1 MHYHRKSSFSIRGL
15 EERVTVPQVGAPGK
29 LFFLQT
35 RHILQWSHTALAS
48 KWTSFDGAANKAT
61 VFCCCANTFLSFFIW
76 PPANYT
82 CYFCLG
88 NLLSWKRKYEIL
100 FRENHWNSLAGSIR
114 VTSFRNITTKLSLIK
129 WKYSDWGKTLLKS
142 NQQNFH
148 KPSFINLI
156 FTSHLFPKKTIFLA
170 LTILLHVPSN
180 HVPHYL
186 STRLIKISKMRA
198 QTHSLFKLLLSLK
211 EDFLKFKFK
220 YLHSLSLA
228 FLDTQS
234 NCCFSLFDSLFVSF
248 DINIFFLF

>member
-88 NLLSWKRKYEIL
+88 NLLSWKRKYETTFQRKPLKLFGWQHQSHQLQKYHHKAFSDQMEIL
-100 FRENHWNSLAGSIR
+100 RVGEN
-114 VTSFRNITTKLSLIK
+114 
-129 WKYSDWGKTLLKS
+129 
-142 NQQNFH
+142 
-148 KPSFINLI
+148 PS
-156 FTSHLFPKKTIFLA
+156 
-170 LTILLHVPSN
+170 
-180 HVPHYL
+180 
-186 STRLIKISKMRA
+186 
-198 QTHSLFKLLLSLK
+198 
-211 EDFLKFKFK
+211 
-220 YLHSLSLA
+220 
-228 FLDTQS
+228 
-234 NCCFSLFDSLFVSF
+234 
-248 DINIFFLF
+248 

>member
-1 MHYHRKSSFSIRGL
+1 MLQENYFSYRLDISCSGVTLPWQANGLALMVLPIKPQSFVAAQTHFSLSLYGL
-15 EERVTVPQVGAPGK
+15 QQTTHVTFVWV
-29 LFFLQT
+29 
-35 RHILQWSHTALAS
+35 I
-48 KWTSFDGAANKAT
+48 
-61 VFCCCANTFLSFFIW
+61 
-76 PPANYT
+76 Y
-82 CYFCLG
+82 CLG
-88 NLLSWKRKYEIL
+88 KGSMKLL

-234 NCCFSLFDSLFVSF
+234 NCCFRLFDSLFVSF